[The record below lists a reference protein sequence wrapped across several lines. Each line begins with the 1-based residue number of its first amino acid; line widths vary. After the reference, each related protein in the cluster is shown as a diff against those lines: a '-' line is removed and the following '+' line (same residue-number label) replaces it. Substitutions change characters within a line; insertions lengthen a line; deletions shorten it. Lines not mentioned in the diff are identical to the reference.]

1 MTKQYKELCKTVLKN
16 GEVREDRTG
25 TGTLSIFSHKSVYDM
40 ADGFPNLTTKDMTL
54 GFEHYK
60 GELLWMLE
68 GNTNAKYLAEK
79 YGFKIWQKWQK
90 DETGDLGRVYGGQ
103 WREFRSYSERLQ
115 GVLLNRNY
123 KAADQISNLVNQIKY
138 DPYSRRMLVSAWNP
152 AELPDMAL
160 PPCHWSFECYVSGK
174 EMDTLNLKLHQR
186 SCDVFLG
193 VPYNIGEYSL
203 LLHMLA
209 HVTGLKAGK
218 FEHDMTNVHIYKNH
232 IPQVIKQ
239 VRRKELPLPQL
250 WLNPEVTNIFDFT
263 MDDIKLIDYKHH
275 EKLTGSVSV

>member
-1 MTKQYKELCKTVLKN
+1 MTRQYKKLCKRVLEE

-25 TGTLSIFSHKSVYDM
+25 TGTLSVFSHQSEYDM
-40 ADGFPNLTTKDMTL
+40 ADGFPNLTTKDMTKN
-54 GFEHYK
+54 FENYK
-60 GELLWMLE
+60 GEMLWMLE
-68 GNTNAKYLAEK
+68 GNTNAKYLKDE
-79 YGFKIWQKWQK
+79 YGFGIWQKWQR
-90 DETGDLGRVYGGQ
+90 DESGDLGRVYGAQ
-103 WREFRSYSERLQ
+103 WREFRAYHERVD
-115 GVLLNRNY
+115 GVILKRKY
-123 KAADQISNLVNQIKY
+123 KSADQISNLINQIKY

-152 AELPDMAL
+152 AELYDMAL
-160 PPCHWSFECYVSGK
+160 PPCHWSFEVYLSG
-174 EMDTLNLKLHQR
+174 ENLETLNLKLHQR

-209 HVTGLKAGK
+209 HVTGKKAGK
-218 FEHDMTNVHIYKNH
+218 FIHDMTNVHIYKDH
-232 IPQVIKQ
+232 IPQVLKQ
-239 VRRKELPLPQL
+239 IQRKEKPLPRL